1 MTAEHDQPEKKKKE
15 TTPPELEPTVIWG
28 SEPDEETV
36 DSDIDPDA
44 EAGPTPPR
52 KRVRRESDPAPALGE
67 RLKEREL
74 EIEDLRREIA
84 ELKDKYIRSAAEMAN
99 FRKRLERERT
109 DYIQFALAG
118 LLKELLIILDN
129 FERAIRTAGGIDAK
143 SYQEGIEMI
152 HKQYADLLRTHG
164 VTPIEAPDRRFD
176 PNFQQAIVTEAVEGI
191 EEPEVAEELQK
202 GYWLHD
208 RLLRPAM
215 VKVLVP
221 HKD

>member
-1 MTAEHDQPEKKKKE
+1 MTAEHDQPEKKKEE
-15 TTPPELEPTVIWG
+15 TTPPDSGPPAMGV

-36 DSDIDPDA
+36 DPDIEPDA
-44 EAGPTPPR
+44 EAGPPPPR
-52 KRVRRESDPAPALGE
+52 KRGRRESDPVPALGE

-74 EIEDLRREIA
+74 EIEDLQCEIA
-84 ELKDKYIRSAAEMAN
+84 ELKDKYIRSAAEMDN

-109 DYIQFALAG
+109 DYLQFALAG

-129 FERAIRTAGGIDAK
+129 FERAIRTAEGIEAK
-143 SYQEGIEMI
+143 SYQEGIERI
-152 HKQYADLLRTHG
+152 HKQYADLLRKHG

-176 PNFQQAIVTEAVEGI
+176 PTIQQAIVTEAVEGI

-202 GYWLHD
+202 GYRLHD